1 MGRQGT
7 GGTGPNTG
15 LRTQKLTLRL
25 TPAEAAAVR
34 ERAADA
40 GFAEVAAYARQWII
54 TQEAPRPLLV
64 PAGNLDLYDTLAE
77 HAAYLKKASASV
89 NDLTAHV
96 VAAAKLDP
104 AGAEQRG
111 LRALFDILCEIRL
124 MLPGH
129 TQAIQEL
136 QVALMR
142 PASGLDEIRSMLV
155 ALLEAVLPGQGEG
168 ERG

>member
-7 GGTGPNTG
+7 GGTGPSPG

-77 HAAYLKKASASV
+77 QADCLRKAAAHM
-89 NDLTAHV
+89 DGLTARV
-96 VAAAKLDP
+96 VEAAKLDLTN
-104 AGAEQRG
+104 AERRG
-111 LRALFDILCEIRL
+111 LKDLFLLLQEIRSL
-124 MLPGH
+124 LPPH